1 MQEFKVGDR
10 VVEDGTGDEG
20 IILKLDASQS
30 DYVPLRLQ
38 VDWQTGLSRGQILTI
53 NASSCSHFVEGSSL
67 TIESCI
73 KFLTGQGFSVTL
85 TKG

>member
-1 MQEFKVGDR
+1 MPEFKVGDT
-10 VVEDGTGDEG
+10 VVEDGTGDVGKVLALIDGTSEY
-20 IILKLDASQS
+20 I
-30 DYVPLRLQ
+30 PLRLR

-73 KFLTGQGFSVTL
+73 KFLTEQGFSVTL